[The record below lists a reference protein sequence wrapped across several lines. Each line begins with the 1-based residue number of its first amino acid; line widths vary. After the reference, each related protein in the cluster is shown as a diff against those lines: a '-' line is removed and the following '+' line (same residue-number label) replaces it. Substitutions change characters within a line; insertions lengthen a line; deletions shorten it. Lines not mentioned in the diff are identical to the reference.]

1 MTESDPVQKIV
12 QNERVKLT
20 ASYLNSGAGAFFAA
34 GVVAPL
40 AAAVF
45 GLTGTASSVPTL
57 TLAFGALIFFIVSV
71 SLHVAA
77 RYVLKGLKP

>member
-1 MTESDPVQKIV
+1 MTESDPARKLV
-12 QNERVKLT
+12 QNERAKLT
-20 ASYLNSGAGAFFAA
+20 ANYLNAGAGAFFAA

-45 GLTGTASSVPTL
+45 GLTGASSSVGTL
-57 TLAFGALIFFIVSV
+57 TLAFGALIFFVVSV
-71 SLHVAA
+71 ALHAAA